1 MRTVQVLYFQSR
13 TWIMERSGQQCV
25 LPSLFH
31 WPDWAEREGD
41 SWRVSAMS
49 DHELLLECRWAAA
62 QLLAAAQAIV
72 ICVCCSLQGRHLAAA
87 SPPISL
93 GNAECIRS
101 RSVIEFHTCHSQLNC
116 VFFGGFFCW
125 RGALKKMHSGEDE
138 GWRWGKVS
146 SSAHCC

>member
-1 MRTVQVLYFQSR
+1 
-13 TWIMERSGQQCV
+13 
-25 LPSLFH
+25 
-31 WPDWAEREGD
+31 
-41 SWRVSAMS
+41 MS

-72 ICVCCSLQGRHLAAA
+72 ICVCCSLRGRHLAAA

-116 VFFGGFFCW
+116 AFFCFLFFFFCR

-138 GWRWGKVS
+138 GRR
-146 SSAHCC
+146 